1 MNFAHHDFK
10 LDERGPGAGSSSFSS
25 ASAFSA
31 NRRTT
36 IQQWSGRLLQTNTQV
51 VSVHHSRPPG
61 ALLSPLPVA
70 MSRAALARA
79 AGLAAGRVASSSASP
94 ASFARVSSGSGLGG
108 SSLVASPSIVG
119 PGLRWASSLPRDAL
133 PGSSRSLFELAAR
146 EARSLRDASLARL
159 ALARRAP
166 ALLREAAESRA
177 KARLVRLLGPRAA
190 ETLVRRL
197 LPDVFDPLGARP
209 PRRAERRGVRAAPPR
224 PRRGRRRR
232 VRHRRRLARAVGRR
246 GDARAR
252 DPSATADPTREVA
265 SPALALAL
273 VTLAGRSIRRR
284 NRVDPDRVH
293 HLAMRRLE
301 RHAGLREVLG
311 APITSPSPRACAFVG
326 GEWTRAERLQP
337 PSSPNDPSSPEPGT
351 LLRRLLG
358 PLAAWVPRGYAWMP
372 HAVHLAFPVAGAR
385 HSGVVV
391 ASARKTRGRHEMDL
405 LVVDVRAR
413 DGHRH
418 RVFLV
423 SAPPTPSARRVP
435 GSSSEDDSEDASSV
449 ETSSESVSVVH
460 APLLAA
466 LEAAGGDAYD
476 EERRRE
482 EEARRRSAAAAEAA
496 RMEARRPKPMDLGG
510 DVAGRTVRRRR
521 AETDARGADGG
532 AEGEGGGGGEAPGR
546 L

>member
-1 MNFAHHDFK
+1 
-10 LDERGPGAGSSSFSS
+10 
-25 ASAFSA
+25 
-31 NRRTT
+31 
-36 IQQWSGRLLQTNTQV
+36 
-51 VSVHHSRPPG
+51 
-61 ALLSPLPVA
+61 

-108 SSLVASPSIVG
+108 SSLVAFPSIVG
-119 PGLRWASSLPRDAL
+119 PGRWASSLPRDAL

-197 LPDVFDPLGARP
+197 LPDVFDPLGRV
-209 PRRAERRGVRAAPPR
+209 RRGALGAAAFAR
-224 PRRGRRRR
+224 
-232 VRHRRRLARAVGRR
+232 RHRDHAAVVAGAFATV
-246 GDARAR
+246 GVWHALLVAEATLAR

-265 SPALALAL
+265 SLALALAL
-273 VTLAGRSIRRR
+273 VTLAGRSIRTR

-326 GEWTRAERLQP
+326 GEWRTRAERRRS
-337 PSSPNDPSSPEPGT
+337 PSDSDPSSLREPGT
-351 LLRRLLG
+351 FLRRLLG

-385 HSGVVV
+385 HRGVVF

-413 DGHRH
+413 DGQRH

-423 SAPPTPSARRVP
+423 GAPPRVP
-435 GSSSEDDSEDASSV
+435 ESSEDDSEDDSEDASSV

-482 EEARRRSAAAAEAA
+482 EEARRRSAAEAEAA

-510 DVAGRTVRRRR
+510 GMWPGERFVDGVQRLTHGARMEARRVRE
-521 AETDARGADGG
+521 AAAARLR
-532 AEGEGGGGGEAPGR
+532 GR

>member
-1 MNFAHHDFK
+1 
-10 LDERGPGAGSSSFSS
+10 
-25 ASAFSA
+25 
-31 NRRTT
+31 
-36 IQQWSGRLLQTNTQV
+36 
-51 VSVHHSRPPG
+51 
-61 ALLSPLPVA
+61 

-79 AGLAAGRVASSSASP
+79 AGLAAGRVFASSASR
-94 ASFARVSSGSGLGG
+94 ASFARVSSGAGLGG

-119 PGLRWASSLPRDAL
+119 PGRWASSLPRDAL

-197 LPDVFDPLGARP
+197 LPDVFDPLGRV
-209 PRRAERRGVRAAPPR
+209 RRGALSAAAFAR
-224 PRRGRRRR
+224 
-232 VRHRRRLARAVGRR
+232 RHRDHAAVVAGAFATV
-246 GDARAR
+246 GVWHALLVAEATLAR

-265 SPALALAL
+265 SLALALAL

-293 HLAMRRLE
+293 HLAMRHLE

-311 APITSPSPRACAFVG
+311 APITSQSPRACVFVG
-326 GEWTRAERLQP
+326 GEWTRAERLQSP
-337 PSSPNDPSSPEPGT
+337 SPNDPSSPEPRT

-385 HSGVVV
+385 HRGVVV
-391 ASARKTRGRHEMDL
+391 ASARKMRGRHEMDL

-413 DGHRH
+413 DGQRH

-423 SAPPTPSARRVP
+423 GAPPTPSARRVP
-435 GSSSEDDSEDASSV
+435 ESSEDDSEDD
-449 ETSSESVSVVH
+449 SE
-460 APLLAA
+460 
-466 LEAAGGDAYD
+466 
-476 EERRRE
+476 
-482 EEARRRSAAAAEAA
+482 
-496 RMEARRPKPMDLGG
+496 
-510 DVAGRTVRRRR
+510 
-521 AETDARGADGG
+521 DAR
-532 AEGEGGGGGEAPGR
+532 
-546 L
+546 

>member
-1 MNFAHHDFK
+1 
-10 LDERGPGAGSSSFSS
+10 
-25 ASAFSA
+25 
-31 NRRTT
+31 
-36 IQQWSGRLLQTNTQV
+36 
-51 VSVHHSRPPG
+51 
-61 ALLSPLPVA
+61 

-108 SSLVASPSIVG
+108 SSLVATPSIVG
-119 PGLRWASSLPRDAL
+119 PGLRWASSLPRDAV

-197 LPDVFDPLGARP
+197 LPDVFDPLGRV
-209 PRRAERRGVRAAPPR
+209 RRGALSAAAFAR
-224 PRRGRRRR
+224 
-232 VRHRRRLARAVGRR
+232 RHRDHAAVVAGAFATV
-246 GDARAR
+246 GVWHALLVAEATLAR

-265 SPALALAL
+265 SLALALAL

-326 GEWTRAERLQP
+326 GEWTRAERLQS

-385 HSGVVV
+385 HRGVVV

-413 DGHRH
+413 DGQRH

-423 SAPPTPSARRVP
+423 GAPPTPSARRVP
-435 GSSSEDDSEDASSV
+435 GSSSEDDSEDDSEDASSV

-476 EERRRE
+476 AERRRE

-510 DVAGRTVRRRR
+510 GMWPGERFVDGVQRLTHGARMEARRVRE
-521 AETDARGADGG
+521 AAAARLR
-532 AEGEGGGGGEAPGR
+532 GR

>member
-1 MNFAHHDFK
+1 MLIMISSWTNVARAQVRHQMYV
-10 LDERGPGAGSSSFSS
+10 DEGVSN
-25 ASAFSA
+25 SA
-31 NRRTT
+31 NRRRT

-61 ALLSPLPVA
+61 ALLSPPPVA

-119 PGLRWASSLPRDAL
+119 PGRWASSLPRDAL

-197 LPDVFDPLGARP
+197 LPDVFDPLGRV
-209 PRRAERRGVRAAPPR
+209 RRGALSAAAFAR
-224 PRRGRRRR
+224 
-232 VRHRRRLARAVGRR
+232 RHRDHAAVVAGAFATV
-246 GDARAR
+246 GVWHALLVAEATLAR

-265 SPALALAL
+265 SLALALAL

-326 GEWTRAERLQP
+326 GEWTRAERLQS

-351 LLRRLLG
+351 LLRRLLA

-385 HSGVVV
+385 HRGVVV

-413 DGHRH
+413 DGQRH

-423 SAPPTPSARRVP
+423 GAPPTPSARRVP
-435 GSSSEDDSEDASSV
+435 ESSSEDDSEDASSV

-476 EERRRE
+476 AERRRE

-510 DVAGRTVRRRR
+510 GMWPGERFVDGVQRLTHGARMEARRVRE
-521 AETDARGADGG
+521 AAAARLR
-532 AEGEGGGGGEAPGR
+532 GR

>member
-1 MNFAHHDFK
+1 MLIMISSWTNVARAH
-10 LDERGPGAGSSSFSS
+10 AGSSFSS

-31 NRRTT
+31 NRRT

-61 ALLSPLPVA
+61 ALLSPPPVA

-119 PGLRWASSLPRDAL
+119 PGRWASSLPRDAL

-197 LPDVFDPLGARP
+197 LPDVFDPLGRV
-209 PRRAERRGVRAAPPR
+209 RRGALGAAAFAR
-224 PRRGRRRR
+224 
-232 VRHRRRLARAVGRR
+232 RHRDHAAVVAGAFATV
-246 GDARAR
+246 GVWHALLVAEATLAR

-265 SPALALAL
+265 SLALALAL
-273 VTLAGRSIRRR
+273 VTLAGRSIRTR

-311 APITSPSPRACAFVG
+311 APIASPSPRALAFVG
-326 GEWTRAERLQP
+326 GEWRTRAERRRS
-337 PSSPNDPSSPEPGT
+337 PSDSDPSSLREPGT
-351 LLRRLLG
+351 FLRRLLG

-385 HSGVVV
+385 HRGVVF

-413 DGHRH
+413 DGQRH

-423 SAPPTPSARRVP
+423 GAPPRVP
-435 GSSSEDDSEDASSV
+435 ESSSEDDSEDDSEDAGSV

-482 EEARRRSAAAAEAA
+482 EEARRRSAAEAEAA

-510 DVAGRTVRRRR
+510 GMWPGERFVDGVQRLTHGARMEARRVRE
-521 AETDARGADGG
+521 AAAARLR
-532 AEGEGGGGGEAPGR
+532 GR